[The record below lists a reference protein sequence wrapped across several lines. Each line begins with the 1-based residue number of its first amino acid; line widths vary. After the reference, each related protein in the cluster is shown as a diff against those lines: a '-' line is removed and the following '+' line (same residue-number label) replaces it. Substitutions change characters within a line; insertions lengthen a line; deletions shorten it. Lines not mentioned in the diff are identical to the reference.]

1 VGIDVGTEVRFS
13 LEIVVHGKCEQDE
26 KIVKRLKMTMCKIL
40 LLEKIHRKIEL
51 ICSGCKI
58 KF

>member
-51 ICSGCKI
+51 ICSGC
-58 KF
+58 